1 MILLRFCIEVTNKT
15 GNYYVS
21 LCSKSLVF
29 SLFYS
34 IKATGYIITFG
45 GFMFFWIFKGLI
57 KEATRRLSLKM
68 IHKQHW

>member
-21 LCSKSLVF
+21 LCSKSLAF

-45 GFMFFWIFKGLI
+45 GFMFFWIFKCLI
-57 KEATRRLSLKM
+57 KEVTRRLSLKM
-68 IHKQHW
+68 IHK